1 MSTETE
7 SRSLVLI
14 VEDDPG
20 IAILERRRLERAG
33 FLVAVAND
41 LEGAMT
47 VLSRGGVSVVLLDY
61 RLGETTGLDLHRRMR
76 ASGIEV
82 PVILISAAMEDAAVI
97 EALRAGIR
105 DVIVKTHDYLDIL
118 PDTVRGVLAQG
129 AAVAGSGMR
138 GHGRSQILIVDAE
151 AEKAELARQRLV
163 RSGYAV
169 QIAGTAEDALTA
181 VRRGN
186 LALVLIEAQ
195 LPGGRSGLDLYDQW
209 RAEGLVVPA
218 ILVTGYTDQAIV
230 IRALRIG
237 IRDFVPKTAGFV
249 DELPAAVDRV
259 MSQIHAEHKLAES
272 EMRLASVIGTT
283 LDAILMCDA
292 TGRIVLANEAAH
304 SLFERTGPDLLATSL
319 QTLIPGLELPSAVT
333 PGQFR
338 QRLELDGVRRSGER
352 VPIEVSVTDVLIQ
365 QQQLFTVIAR
375 DISERRRIE
384 EERRE
389 ADRRKDEFLG
399 MLGHE
404 LRNPLSAILSAG
416 EILHRSVPESAA
428 QRFVDVV
435 RRQSRALARMVDDLL
450 DLSRVTLGKIELS
463 RELVRLDQSITRAL
477 DGVRDAAASARLDL
491 VAQLAQTPLW
501 LDADA
506 TRLEQ
511 VLTNLLTNAIK
522 FTPAGGRITVTT
534 SSEGAEAVVRVTDTG
549 VGMPAALLPSVFDL
563 FVQGD
568 SSLDRSRSGLG
579 IGLALVR
586 QIVALHGG
594 TVTAESEGPER
605 GSTFTVRLPL
615 AAEPMQTADDADN
628 RHTLHPHRARHLQVL
643 IVDDQEDVADATAAL
658 AEALGHDVHTA
669 YDGASALAFAR
680 RQRVDV
686 IVADIGM
693 PEMSGYDL
701 AMHVRRDPALRHL
714 KLVALTGYGRDR
726 DHARV
731 MSSGFDL
738 HLTKPVTADELQSAF
753 DEFCA
758 EHR

>member
-1 MSTETE
+1 
-7 SRSLVLI
+7 
-14 VEDDPG
+14 
-20 IAILERRRLERAG
+20 
-33 FLVAVAND
+33 
-41 LEGAMT
+41 
-47 VLSRGGVSVVLLDY
+47 
-61 RLGETTGLDLHRRMR
+61 
-76 ASGIEV
+76 
-82 PVILISAAMEDAAVI
+82 
-97 EALRAGIR
+97 
-105 DVIVKTHDYLDIL
+105 
-118 PDTVRGVLAQG
+118 
-129 AAVAGSGMR
+129 
-138 GHGRSQILIVDAE
+138 
-151 AEKAELARQRLV
+151 
-163 RSGYAV
+163 
-169 QIAGTAEDALTA
+169 
-181 VRRGN
+181 
-186 LALVLIEAQ
+186 
-195 LPGGRSGLDLYDQW
+195 
-209 RAEGLVVPA
+209 
-218 ILVTGYTDQAIV
+218 
-230 IRALRIG
+230 
-237 IRDFVPKTAGFV
+237 
-249 DELPAAVDRV
+249 
-259 MSQIHAEHKLAES
+259 
-272 EMRLASVIGTT
+272 
-283 LDAILMCDA
+283 
-292 TGRIVLANEAAH
+292 
-304 SLFERTGPDLLATSL
+304 
-319 QTLIPGLELPSAVT
+319 
-333 PGQFR
+333 
-338 QRLELDGVRRSGER
+338 
-352 VPIEVSVTDVLIQ
+352 
-365 QQQLFTVIAR
+365 
-375 DISERRRIE
+375 
-384 EERRE
+384 
-389 ADRRKDEFLG
+389 
-399 MLGHE
+399 
-404 LRNPLSAILSAG
+404 LSAG

-522 FTPAGGRITVTT
+522 FTRAGGRITVTT
-534 SSEGAEAVVRVTDTG
+534 SSEGAEAVVRVRDTG

-563 FVQGD
+563 FVLGD